1 MKTTNL
7 LIQAACMGF
16 LTLGAAGAAQ
26 SDGEAPRAAA
36 AQIAQSR
43 PESSPSESQL
53 RLLDLAMQ
61 AATRIPIEPH
71 VKDRSRAQEE
81 VVAAYLSLNDVD
93 RARECIVKIA
103 DWRRGAAYADLAFH
117 LAQQGQAQDVEHELA
132 LAAGVAHSVDDWRR
146 DRINIKIAR
155 ARALMGQSQ
164 RAQQLANSVEES
176 QRGRLD
182 EALALVSDA
191 AKFDQQL
198 EALAAAAND
207 RNFDLTRSALDAV
220 AQLFNRFYSDVEKRE
235 RAERQIKSAW
245 GSVPEMARIDVYVK
259 LTNFALA
266 HNDQKKSLQLVSEAQ
281 ALLESV
287 QWTPD
292 YRIATTARLAGLR
305 YQSGDAMVAKRDI
318 SAAMAQFETDR
329 EMIIGIDRAAVWRA
343 IAESHKAM
351 DDDAAALE
359 SYRKAVELGADN
371 PNGRPRALDL
381 SATCRSMALSNVEP
395 DSELWARFE
404 KIREGLSH
412 PW

>member
-1 MKTTNL
+1 
-7 LIQAACMGF
+7 
-16 LTLGAAGAAQ
+16 
-26 SDGEAPRAAA
+26 
-36 AQIAQSR
+36 
-43 PESSPSESQL
+43 
-53 RLLDLAMQ
+53 
-61 AATRIPIEPH
+61 
-71 VKDRSRAQEE
+71 
-81 VVAAYLSLNDVD
+81 
-93 RARECIVKIA
+93 
-103 DWRRGAAYADLAFH
+103 
-117 LAQQGQAQDVEHELA
+117 
-132 LAAGVAHSVDDWRR
+132 
-146 DRINIKIAR
+146 
-155 ARALMGQSQ
+155 MGQSQ

-191 AKFDQQL
+191 AEFDKQL

-281 ALLESV
+281 ALLESC

-292 YRIATTARLAGLR
+292 YRIATSARLAGLR

-329 EMIIGIDRAAVWRA
+329 EKIIGIDRAEVWRA

-351 DDDAAALE
+351 DDSAAALE

-395 DSELWARFE
+395 DSELWARLE
-404 KIREGLSH
+404 QIREGLNH